1 MGEKGE
7 VLLIIFSL
15 LFEKKKKKSHKLKEK
30 VDTTRYAFLPPPLPP
45 LPSSL
50 PFSRNFPSSPKN
62 LFHQDFQIRFF
73 QKKKEK
79 NLTIQIIS
87 TNDRY
92 LFQRPN
98 FLQPIDYFAK
108 WNTKVIADW
117 RVATQGPSTIT
128 IGRVQRYVA
137 GMRGTYGPDEE
148 EAKKE
153 LWMSMVGEGSR

>member
-1 MGEKGE
+1 MP
-7 VLLIIFSL
+7 F
-15 LFEKKKKKSHKLKEK
+15 F
-30 VDTTRYAFLPPPLPP
+30 PPPSPLSPP
-45 LPSSL
+45 LFL
-50 PFSRNFPSSPKN
+50 FLATFLRVLQN

>member
-1 MGEKGE
+1 MP
-7 VLLIIFSL
+7 F
-15 LFEKKKKKSHKLKEK
+15 F
-30 VDTTRYAFLPPPLPP
+30 PPPLPP

-50 PFSRNFPSSPKN
+50 PFSRNFPSSPPKSLPPRFSN
-62 LFHQDFQIRFF
+62 TLFPE
-73 QKKKEK
+73 KEK